1 MKASARYYEK
11 YHRVTVSPEMARS
24 MVVLSERYINDRF
37 LPDKAIDLLDEA
49 CSCAALRN
57 KEMAEYD
64 ELNKKLLTSR
74 QRVEELESDPEH
86 LDYEQLA
93 KIEADQ
99 LQMAAKLDE
108 LKPMALGAEVTSED
122 VAKVIELWTG
132 IPASKIKE
140 SELNKVARLEE
151 TFEKENHWPG

>member
-1 MKASARYYEK
+1 MDLSIRYL
-11 YHRVTVSPEMARS
+11 PE
-24 MVVLSERYINDRF
+24 RF

-93 KIEADQ
+93 KIKADQ
-99 LQMAAKLDE
+99 LQMAARLDE
-108 LKPMALGAEVTSED
+108 LEPGWFMKLQNGFF
-122 VAKVIELWTG
+122 
-132 IPASKIKE
+132 IPYLDYIQKD
-140 SELNKVARLEE
+140 LDTRD
-151 TFEKENHWPG
+151 